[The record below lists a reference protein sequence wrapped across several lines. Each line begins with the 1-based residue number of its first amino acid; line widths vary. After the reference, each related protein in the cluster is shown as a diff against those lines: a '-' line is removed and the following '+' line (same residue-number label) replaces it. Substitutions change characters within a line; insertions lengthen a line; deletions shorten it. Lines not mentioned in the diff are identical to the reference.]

1 MGRPQEPFERNGSP
15 AREFAF
21 WLRDLRHRSGLT
33 YEQLARS
40 AHYATSTMQAA
51 TTGRRLPTLKVT
63 MAFVAAC
70 GETRGRGGPTGRRP
84 GACST
89 KERQAV

>member
-1 MGRPQEPFERNGSP
+1 MIRGKLLLWDDRRSRSERDGSP
-15 AREFAF
+15 SREFAF

-51 TTGRRLPTLKVT
+51 TTGERLPTL
-63 MAFVAAC
+63 
-70 GETRGRGGPTGRRP
+70 R
-84 GACST
+84 
-89 KERQAV
+89 

>member
-1 MGRPQEPFERNGSP
+1 MGRPQETLDRDGSP
-15 AREFAF
+15 VREFAF

-33 YEQLARS
+33 YEQLGKS

-51 TTGRRLPTLKVT
+51 TTGRRFPTLRVT

-70 GETRGRGGPTGRRP
+70 GGEEAPCRP
-84 GACST
+84 AG
-89 KERQAV
+89 